1 MMARDEHAGTTERI
15 RDART
20 SFFKSLLMDTIAA

>member
-1 MMARDEHAGTTERI
+1 MKRYDERI

-20 SFFKSLLMDTIAA
+20 KH